1 MTQAQG
7 STNGGFHHEDRDLPS
22 PPLPT
27 TIDDVAAAVGAL
39 ASDTRSQYLVIGE
52 RLQALHDRAGDHE
65 KASIRRFE
73 SLLAA
78 VVNNTDATLALRS
91 EVTAMGT
98 HVQHL
103 AAKAEVAELGAQVG
117 RQALES
123 VTTEARQDKAIAQ
136 TKRLAMVRKGAF
148 AAGIALGTALV
159 LEWRAALKLFVSLL
173 GG

>member
-65 KASIRRFE
+65 KASIRRFDA
-73 SLLAA
+73 LFTA

-91 EVTAMGT
+91 EVTAMGA

-103 AAKAEVAELGAQVG
+103 ADKAELAELGAQVG

-123 VTTEARQDKAIAQ
+123 VTTEARQDAAIAQ
-136 TKRLAMVRKGAF
+136 TKRLALVRKGVF
-148 AAGIALGTALV
+148 ALGVAIGTALA
-159 LEWRAALKLFVSLL
+159 LEWRAALKMIVSVF

>member
-22 PPLPT
+22 PPLPA

-103 AAKAEVAELGAQVG
+103 AAKAEVAELGKQLG
-117 RQALES
+117 RQALDSIAEDAKLAAD
-123 VTTEARQDKAIAQ
+123 VKRVRAIAAV
-136 TKRLAMVRKGAF
+136 RIGGLLAG
-148 AAGIALGTALV
+148 G
-159 LEWRAALKLFVSLL
+159 AALYKLFDLL
-173 GG
+173 YPLLHR